1 MAPQSLVE
9 RLSHQGVRQIAITWV
24 NHAGES
30 LVKVVPL
37 RQLQHAITN
46 GVGFSPVSD
55 AFRTDG
61 RIEPQHRLT
70 RPDGDLRLKADPDSI
85 AIIDPSTGWAWAAGD
100 RWDRDHGPYA
110 ADQRHFCRRMG
121 QQLEEA
127 GLTMTSGFELEWV
140 VLTPD
145 EKGLPQPVIPGG
157 PYGADRLI
165 EGFDYASALL
175 RALEDAELPWI
186 QFHPEYGPSQFELS
200 FSPDTPLRV
209 ADCLIRAR
217 LLIQRVT
224 RQFNWFCSFS
234 AKPRLDWVG
243 NGGHLH
249 FSVSDGEGPLLQG
262 GTGISGMR
270 KEGEALIAGVLQR
283 LPALIALA
291 SPSPV
296 SYLRL
301 RPSSWSAPYQV
312 WGVENREAALR
323 LIPTALDH
331 CAAHLEIKAA
341 DPTTNPYLLLGSLQ
355 ALVIDAV
362 THPCP
367 LPDPIVGDPAA
378 MDPSPVRLPSSLAEA
393 RTAFSQDN
401 VLKTAMGELLHGSLL
416 DSFAAEIQCVEDL
429 APEEQ
434 VANACWWP
442 LVGGILVDQPKASRR
457 LDV

>member
-1 MAPQSLVE
+1 MAPQAVID
-9 RLSHQGVRQIAITWV
+9 RLSQRGVRQIAITWV

-37 RQLQHAITN
+37 RQLQHAIDN

-55 AFRTDG
+55 AFRSDG
-61 RIEPQHRLT
+61 VIEPHHRLT
-70 RPDGDLRLKADPDSI
+70 RPDGDLRLKADPDSV
-85 AIIDPSTGWAWAAGD
+85 ALLDPSTGWAWAAGD
-100 RWDRDHGPYA
+100 RWDRDQGPYA

-121 QQLEEA
+121 RDLEAA
-127 GLTMTSGFELEWV
+127 GLTITAGFELEWV

-145 EKGLPQPVIPGG
+145 ASGVPQPVIPGG

-165 EGFDYASALL
+165 EGLDYASALL
-175 RALEDAELPWI
+175 RALDTADLPWS

-200 FSPDTPLRV
+200 FSPDSPLSV

-217 LLIQRVT
+217 LVIQRVT
-224 RQFNWFCSFS
+224 RQFDWFCSFS

-249 FSVSDGEGPLLQG
+249 LSVSDGRGPLLQG
-262 GTGISGMR
+262 GNGIAGLR
-270 KEGEALIAGVLQR
+270 KEGEALIAGLLQR

-301 RPSSWSAPYQV
+301 RPSTWSAPYQV

-331 CAAHLEIKAA
+331 CAAHLEIKAV
-341 DPTTNPYLLLGSLQ
+341 DPTTNPYLLLGALQ

-362 THPCP
+362 SHPSP
-367 LPDPIVGDPAA
+367 LPEPVVGDPAA
-378 MDPSPVRLPSSLAEA
+378 LPVSPPRLPETLADA
-393 RTAFSQDN
+393 CTALANDN
-401 VLKTAMGELLHGSLL
+401 VLQTAMGDLLHGSLL
-416 DSFAAEIQCVEDL
+416 DSFAGEIQRVDGL
-429 APEEQ
+429 LPEEQ
-434 VANACWWP
+434 VASACWWP
-442 LVGGILVDQPKASRR
+442 LVGGIVADQRR
-457 LDV
+457 VR